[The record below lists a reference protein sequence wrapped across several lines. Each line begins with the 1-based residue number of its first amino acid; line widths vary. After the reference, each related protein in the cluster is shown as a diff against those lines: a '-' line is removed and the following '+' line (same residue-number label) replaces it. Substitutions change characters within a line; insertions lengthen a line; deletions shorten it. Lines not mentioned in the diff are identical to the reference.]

1 MEVDGFVTPCPGPAE
16 GASIS
21 AGEIHVWRAQ
31 LDSDGWP
38 DADRLPADERQRA
51 VRLRSR
57 RLRKRWLAARWAL
70 RDVLGRYLDT
80 DPATVELRVA
90 KGGKP
95 ALATPGSPLRFN
107 LSHSAGEALIAVARE
122 REVGVDIEQIR
133 PRGDLLALARRA
145 LEPGEAAAIA
155 AMPAADRP
163 AAFHVAWTRREAIA
177 KCLGVGL
184 AGPLP
189 EDDVAVSDFDAGPGF
204 AAAVAVTG
212 RQALP
217 LRRFEIEPGLSPSG
231 AG

>member
-1 MEVDGFVTPCPGPAE
+1 VTPSADRIE

-21 AGEIHVWRAQ
+21 AGEIHLWRAQ
-31 LDSDGWP
+31 LDSEEWP

-51 VRLRSR
+51 VRLHSR
-57 RLRKRWLAARWAL
+57 RLRNRWVAARWAL
-70 RDVLGRYLDT
+70 RGVLGRYLDT

-90 KGGKP
+90 GGGKP
-95 ALATPGSPLRFN
+95 ALAAPGSSLRFN
-107 LSHSAGEALIAVARE
+107 LSHSTGEALIAVAWE

-145 LEPGEAAAIA
+145 LEPREARAIA

-163 AAFHVAWTRREAIA
+163 AAFHAAWARREAIA

-184 AGPLP
+184 TGPLP
-189 EDDVAVSDFDAGPGF
+189 KHDVAASPFDAGPGF
-204 AAAVAVTG
+204 AAAVAVAG
-212 RQALP
+212 REALP
-217 LRRFEIEPGLSPSG
+217 LRRFAIGPELSPSG